1 MNIELKGEFECPGAE
16 AMTAL
21 TGVMDGS
28 RLSDTYMVV
37 SRGLVSRKLEAVN
50 VKASIRIT
58 ECLKRRSN
66 GTCGHNSFGHVC
78 PFV

>member
-1 MNIELKGEFECPGAE
+1 MAIELNGEFDCPGAE

-37 SRGLVSRKLEAVN
+37 SRGSVN
-50 VKASIRIT
+50 RGVEGVKVKVAIIIT
-58 ECLKRRSN
+58 NCLKRRSN
-66 GTCGHNSFGHVC
+66 GTCGHNSFGHDC